1 MLGVDSL
8 ILMFEMFH
16 YRIEEIEERKRNL
29 DKNLDNLRTVEKQG
43 RHDGDL

>member
-16 YRIEEIEERKRNL
+16 YRIEERKRNL
-29 DKNLDNLRTVEKQG
+29 DKNLDSLRKVEKQG